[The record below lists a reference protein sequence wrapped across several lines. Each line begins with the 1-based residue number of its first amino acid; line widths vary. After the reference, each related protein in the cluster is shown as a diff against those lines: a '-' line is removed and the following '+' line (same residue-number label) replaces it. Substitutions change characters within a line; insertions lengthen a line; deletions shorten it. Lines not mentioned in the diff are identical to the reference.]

1 MAHSVACLIM
11 MSPNGKCFML
21 FLQEALLQVA
31 AFYLNDG
38 DPIPASRPSRERK
51 PTVKTNSKIEQMIM
65 KTLKLTIDPA
75 IKRVILVV

>member
-1 MAHSVACLIM
+1 
-11 MSPNGKCFML
+11 MSPKGKCLRF

-38 DPIPASRPSRERK
+38 DAIPASRPSRERK
-51 PTVKTNSKIEQMIM
+51 PTVKMNNKIEQIIM